1 MIPSRRWVRSRG
13 CRTTADGRVH
23 VEGERQ
29 ATPLLD
35 PSPIAT
41 RGGSVQL
48 TEAASVVPTGLSED
62 LQRRAGRWG
71 LRTGR
76 ESHLDVAGPDLV
88 GERL

>member
-13 CRTTADGRVH
+13 CRASVDGRVH

-29 ATPLLD
+29 ATSLLV

-48 TEAASVVPTGLSED
+48 TEAASVVPTDLSED

-71 LRTGR
+71 VRTGR
-76 ESHLDVAGPDLV
+76 DSPLDVAGPDLV
-88 GERL
+88 GERW